1 MLSITGSDIITPR
14 PPVDRQIGVKALPW
28 PKLRLQVVIV
38 LVRDFR
44 LDASKAI
51 RKVLR
56 QNNITIAYFSD
67 YDRFPSNEYIQET
80 LVETQTEGRS

>member
-1 MLSITGSDIITPR
+1 MLG
-14 PPVDRQIGVKALPW
+14 
-28 PKLRLQVVIV
+28 
-38 LVRDFR
+38 DFR

-56 QNNITIAYFSD
+56 QNNITITYFSD

-80 LVETQTEGRS
+80 LVETQTEGRSQYYFRCFAFHILNK